1 MKKIKEAFKTG
12 YTDEQ
17 YQEALKGFFKD
28 LEIYELQSRGIDFLD
43 YKDSIFYFKS
53 STNDRR

>member
-12 YTDEQ
+12 YTEDQ
-17 YQEALKGFFKD
+17 YLEAFRGFFKD
-28 LEIYELQSRGIDFLD
+28 IEKRELESKGIEFVD

-53 STNDRR
+53 CKNDRR